1 MARVIV
7 FDVNETL
14 LDLKDLRPHFER
26 LFGDEAVMQQWFALL
41 LHSSLVSTLGDDYH
55 DFASLAGAAFQ
66 VLAAQHEVPLGEGDL
81 AAIVGGMK
89 QLPPHPD
96 VRDSLERLRSA
107 GFRLATLTN
116 SSKGM
121 VSAQM
126 NNADLSEFFEAQ
138 LSVDEVRRFKPAPEV
153 YQMAASKLG
162 VPIEQV
168 RLVAA
173 HDWDVFGA
181 LRAGC
186 TGAFVARG
194 GRSYHPLYQAPDI
207 AGPDMHVVTDQ
218 ILRSDASRA

>member
-1 MARVIV
+1 MDRVIV

-26 LFGDEAVMQQWFALL
+26 LFGDQAVIQQWFALL

-55 DFASLAGAAFQ
+55 DFGSLAGAAFQ
-66 VLAAQHEVPLGEGDL
+66 MLAARHQVSLEEGDL

-96 VRDSLERLRSA
+96 VKDSLDRLRSA

-116 SSKGM
+116 SSRSM
-121 VSAQM
+121 VRAQM
-126 NNADLSEFFEAQ
+126 DNANLSEYFEVQ

-153 YQMAASKLG
+153 YRMAASRLG
-162 VPIEQV
+162 VPNEQV

-186 TGAFVARG
+186 AGAFVARG
-194 GRSYHPLYQAPDI
+194 GRTYHPLYQAPDI
-207 AGPDMHVVTDQ
+207 SAPDMNVVTDQ
-218 ILRSDASRA
+218 ILMIDAP

>member
-1 MARVIV
+1 MSRVIV

-26 LFGDEAVMQQWFALL
+26 LFGDQAVIQQWFATL
-41 LHSSLVSTLGDDYH
+41 LHSSLVSTLGEDYH
-55 DFASLAGAAFQ
+55 DFGSLAGAALE
-66 VLAAQHEVPLGEGDL
+66 VLARRHAVALGESDL
-81 AAIVGGMK
+81 DAIVEGMK

-96 VRDSLERLRSA
+96 VRDSLDRLRSA
-107 GFRLATLTN
+107 GLRLATLTN
-116 SSKGM
+116 SSQSM
-121 VSAQM
+121 VGAQM
-126 NNADLSEFFEAQ
+126 DNAALSKYFDLQ

-153 YQMAASKLG
+153 YQMAASRLG
-162 VPIEQV
+162 VPIDQV

-186 TGAFVARG
+186 AGAFVARG

-207 AGPDMHVVTDQ
+207 AGPDMNVVTEQ
-218 ILRSDASRA
+218 ILAIDAP

>member
-1 MARVIV
+1 MMARVIV

-14 LDLKDLRPHFER
+14 LELKDLRPYFEH
-26 LFGDEAVMQQWFALL
+26 LFGNQAVIEQWFALL

-55 DFASLAGAAFQ
+55 DFGSLAGAALD
-66 VLAAQHEVPLGEGDL
+66 VLAKRHAVTLGESDL
-81 AAIVGGMK
+81 HAIVDGMK

-116 SSKGM
+116 SSRSM
-121 VSAQM
+121 VGAQM
-126 NNADLSEFFEAQ
+126 DNAALSEYFDLQ

-153 YQMAASKLG
+153 YQMAASRLG
-162 VPIEQV
+162 VPIDQV
-168 RLVAA
+168 RLLAA

-186 TGAFVARG
+186 AGAFVARG

-218 ILRSDASRA
+218 ILTLDTP

>member
-14 LDLKDLRPHFER
+14 LDLKVLRPHFER
-26 LFGDEAVMQQWFALL
+26 LFGDQAVIQQWFALL
-41 LHSSLVSTLGDDYH
+41 LHSSLVSTLADDYH
-55 DFASLAGAAFQ
+55 DFGSLAGAALET
-66 VLAAQHEVPLGEGDL
+66 LATRHEVSLKDSDRS
-81 AAIVGGMK
+81 AIVRGME

-96 VRDSLERLRSA
+96 VKDSLERLRSA

-116 SSKGM
+116 SSRRM
-121 VSAQM
+121 VREQM
-126 NNADLSEFFEAQ
+126 DNANLSEYFDMR

-153 YQMAASKLG
+153 YHMAAAKLG
-162 VPIEQV
+162 VRNEEV

-186 TGAFVARG
+186 AGAFVARG
-194 GRSYHPLYQAPDI
+194 GRTYHPLYQSPDI
-207 AGPDMHVVTDQ
+207 AGPDMKAVTEQ
-218 ILRSDASRA
+218 ILTIDAP

>member
-1 MARVIV
+1 MSRVIV

-14 LDLKDLRPHFER
+14 LDLKNLRPHFER
-26 LFGDEAVMQQWFALL
+26 LFGDQAVIQQWFSLL

-55 DFASLAGAAFQ
+55 DFGSLAGAALEM
-66 VLAAQHEVPLGEGDL
+66 LAARHEVSLGESDRSV
-81 AAIVGGMK
+81 IVRGME

-96 VRDSLERLRSA
+96 VKDSLERLRSA

-116 SSKGM
+116 SSRSM
-121 VSAQM
+121 VGAQM
-126 NNADLSEFFEAQ
+126 DNANLSEYFDVQ

-153 YQMAASKLG
+153 YQMAASRLG
-162 VPIEQV
+162 VQCEQV

-186 TGAFVARG
+186 AGAFVARA
-194 GRSYHPLYQAPDI
+194 GRTYHPLYQAPDI
-207 AGPDMHVVTDQ
+207 AGPDMAAVTNQ
-218 ILRSDASRA
+218 ILLIDAP